1 MPQVSQQH
9 EWNTQNQGCQR
20 LAAICPLM
28 PLSSLA
34 AIEGVIFYMYI
45 QLLFKLHTVSVCG
58 NLVSASVL
66 PFSALIYFRNWNLT
80 FSSGLLPCALLCTTG
95 LCVWLCWYK

>member
-1 MPQVSQQH
+1 MKS
-9 EWNTQNQGCQR
+9 R
-20 LAAICPLM
+20 LSKASCHLPLM
-28 PLSSLA
+28 LLSSLA

-66 PFSALIYFRNWNLT
+66 PFSALIYFKNWNLT
-80 FSSGLLPCALLCTTG
+80 FPSGLLPCAHMYNKVMCLVVL
-95 LCVWLCWYK
+95 V

>member
-1 MPQVSQQH
+1 
-9 EWNTQNQGCQR
+9 
-20 LAAICPLM
+20 M

-66 PFSALIYFRNWNLT
+66 PFSARNLT
-80 FSSGLLPCALLCTTG
+80 FLSGLLPCAYMYNKVMCLVVL
-95 LCVWLCWYK
+95 V